1 MQNINIF
8 IRDNVC
14 KISNNPDKNLHVAP
28 DIPDKKLNN
37 IAKSMNLQD
46 DYNYIIA
53 LLDSSLLGN
62 GKEGVAFTG
71 ERMVY
76 KTGPFTSPN
85 TIYFGE
91 IETVEYVQNR
101 IINNKGKEKI
111 EKHVSLILK
120 DGCSYKI
127 ESIGECN
134 LEKLADF
141 LKAIIEQF
149 DSFGK
154 DNQLISLSEM
164 SEELKVAYIKVV
176 INMVYFNNSKPG
188 EKSLSEIQLLM
199 TRLELNSESRF
210 VIREYLFSENERDN
224 LESLIQTIDKEC
236 IPSHNES
243 VIFSLVKDLYSVFMS
258 MNNGDH
264 DGFVFFED
272 NRLLFKISDEKVRVI
287 LEALEIDF
295 KMLKG
300 DVNDDTLTRYIKEL
314 SAKAGAVGVP
324 LAAVYLSGSVVGMSA
339 AGLTSGLATLGL
351 GGLLGF
357 SSMATGIGVA
367 VLIGVGTYKGIRQL
381 TGANGLDKIKRR
393 EMMLNEVIKLTQLTI
408 SYLIEDINFIV
419 IKLNEC
425 INNIEQQ
432 EEKFK
437 KLMEKQRKTILVMR
451 ELRKKGDELQGEKFK
466 LKCPL
471 EPDND
476 RLKFLTRD
484 VTKKQIYTFIL
495 SFYEEK
501 DIEVKNDEKTVIR
514 KRLVRKPGI
523 STLELEKLSDAFEAI
538 GYFNAIDVAKSK
550 LHGVFS

>member
-154 DNQLISLSEM
+154 DNQLI
-164 SEELKVAYIKVV
+164 
-176 INMVYFNNSKPG
+176 
-188 EKSLSEIQLLM
+188 SLSEIQLLM

>member
-1 MQNINIF
+1 MQNINVF
-8 IRDNVC
+8 IRENI
-14 KISNNPDKNLHVAP
+14 KQISNNPDKNLYIAP

-37 IAKSMNLQD
+37 VAKSMNLQD
-46 DYNYIIA
+46 DYNYVIA

-62 GKEGVAFTG
+62 GKEGIAFTG

-76 KTGPFTSPN
+76 KAGPFTSPN
-85 TIYFGE
+85 TVYFNE
-91 IETVEYVQNR
+91 IETVEYVQNTT
-101 IINNKGKEKI
+101 ITNKWKEKI
-111 EKHVSLILK
+111 EKYVSLILK
-120 DGCSYKI
+120 DGCSYKL

-134 LEKLADF
+134 PEKLADF

-164 SEELKVAYIKVV
+164 SEALKVAYIKVV
-176 INMVYFNNSKPG
+176 INMAYFNNGKPS
-188 EKSLSEIQLLM
+188 EKALSEIQLLM

-210 VIREYLFSENERDN
+210 VIMEYLLSDDERDD

-243 VIFSLVKDLYSVFMS
+243 VIFSLVKDLYSIFMS
-258 MNNGDH
+258 MNNGNH
-264 DGFVFFED
+264 DDFLFFKN
-272 NRLLFKISDEKVRVI
+272 NRLLFKIDDKKVRFI
-287 LEALEIDF
+287 LKALETDF

-300 DVNDDTLTRYIKEL
+300 DVNDDMLTRYIKEL

-324 LAAVYLSGSVVGMSA
+324 FAAVYLSGSVVGMSA

-381 TGANGLDKIKRR
+381 TGANELDKIKRR
-393 EMMLNEVIKLTQLTI
+393 EIMLNEVIKQTQLTI
-408 SYLIEDINFIV
+408 SYLIKDINFIV
-419 IKLNEC
+419 VKLNEC
-425 INNIEQQ
+425 INNIEKQDK
-432 EEKFK
+432 KFK
-437 KLMEKQRKTILVMR
+437 NLIEKQGRLILVMG
-451 ELRKKGDELQGEKFK
+451 ELRKKCDGLQGEIFK
-466 LKCPL
+466 LKCPVEL
-471 EPDND
+471 DND

-514 KRLVRKPGI
+514 KKLVRKPSI
-523 STLELEKLSDAFEAI
+523 STLELEKISDAFEAI

>member
-8 IRDNVC
+8 IRENI
-14 KISNNPDKNLHVAP
+14 KQISNNPDKNLYIAP

-37 IAKSMNLQD
+37 VAKSMNLQD
-46 DYNYIIA
+46 DYNYVIA

-62 GKEGVAFTG
+62 GKEGIAFTG

-76 KTGPFTSPN
+76 KAGPFTSPN
-85 TIYFGE
+85 TVYFNE
-91 IETVEYVQNR
+91 IETVEYVQNKT
-101 IINNKGKEKI
+101 ITNKGKEKF
-111 EKHVSLILK
+111 EKYVSLILK

-127 ESIGECN
+127 ESISECN
-134 LEKLADF
+134 PEKLADF

-149 DSFGK
+149 DSFEK

-164 SEELKVAYIKVV
+164 SEALKVAYIKVV
-176 INMVYFNNSKPG
+176 INMAHFNNGKPS
-188 EKSLSEIQLLM
+188 EKTLSEIQLLM
-199 TRLELNSESRF
+199 TRLKLNSESRF
-210 VIREYLFSENERDN
+210 VIMEYLFSDNERDD
-224 LESLIQTIDKEC
+224 LESLIQKIDKEC

-243 VIFSLVKDLYSVFMS
+243 VIFSLVKDLYSIFMS
-258 MNNGDH
+258 MNNGNH
-264 DGFVFFED
+264 DDFLFFKN
-272 NRLLFKISDEKVRVI
+272 NRLLFKIDDKKVRFI
-287 LEALEIDF
+287 LKVLENDF
-295 KMLKG
+295 KMFKG
-300 DVNDDTLTRYIKEL
+300 DVDDDALTHYIKEL

-381 TGANGLDKIKRR
+381 TGANELDKIKRR
-393 EMMLNEVIKLTQLTI
+393 EIMLNEVIKQTQLTI
-408 SYLIEDINFIV
+408 SYLIKDINFIV
-419 IKLNEC
+419 VKLNEC
-425 INNIEQQ
+425 INNIEKQDK
-432 EEKFK
+432 KFK
-437 KLMEKQRKTILVMR
+437 SLIEKQGRLILVMG
-451 ELRKKGDELQGEKFK
+451 ELREKCDGLQGEIFK
-466 LKCPL
+466 LKCPVEL
-471 EPDND
+471 DND

-514 KRLVRKPGI
+514 KKLVRKLGI
-523 STLELEKLSDAFEAI
+523 STLELEKISDAFEAI

>member
-8 IRDNVC
+8 IRENI
-14 KISNNPDKNLHVAP
+14 KQISNNPDKNLYIAP

-37 IAKSMNLQD
+37 VAKSMNLQD
-46 DYNYIIA
+46 DYNYVIA

-62 GKEGVAFTG
+62 GKEGIAFTG

-76 KTGPFTSPN
+76 KAGPFTSPN
-85 TIYFGE
+85 TVYFNE
-91 IETVEYVQNR
+91 IETVEYVQNKT
-101 IINNKGKEKI
+101 ITNKGKEKI
-111 EKHVSLILK
+111 EKYVSLILK

-134 LEKLADF
+134 PEKLADF

-149 DSFGK
+149 DSFEK

-164 SEELKVAYIKVV
+164 SEALKVAYIKVV
-176 INMVYFNNSKPG
+176 INMAHFNNGKPS
-188 EKSLSEIQLLM
+188 EKTLSEIQLLM

-210 VIREYLFSENERDN
+210 VIMEYLLSDNERDD
-224 LESLIQTIDKEC
+224 LESLIQKIDKEC

-243 VIFSLVKDLYSVFMS
+243 VIFSLVKDLYSIFMS
-258 MNNGDH
+258 MNNGNH
-264 DGFVFFED
+264 DDFLFFKN
-272 NRLLFKISDEKVRVI
+272 NRLLFKIDDKKVRFI
-287 LEALEIDF
+287 LKALETDF
-295 KMLKG
+295 KMFKG
-300 DVNDDTLTRYIKEL
+300 DVNDDTLTHYIKEL

-357 SSMATGIGVA
+357 SSMATGVGVA

-381 TGANGLDKIKRR
+381 TGANELDKIKRR
-393 EMMLNEVIKLTQLTI
+393 EIMLNEVIKQTQLTI
-408 SYLIEDINFIV
+408 SYLIKDINFIV
-419 IKLNEC
+419 VKLNEC
-425 INNIEQQ
+425 INNIEKQDK
-432 EEKFK
+432 KFK
-437 KLMEKQRKTILVMR
+437 SLIEKQGRLILVMG
-451 ELRKKGDELQGEKFK
+451 ELREKCDGLQGEIFK
-466 LKCPL
+466 LKCPVEL
-471 EPDND
+471 DND

-501 DIEVKNDEKTVIR
+501 DIEVKNGEKTVIR
-514 KRLVRKPGI
+514 KKLVRKSGI
-523 STLELEKLSDAFEAI
+523 STLELEKISDAFEAI